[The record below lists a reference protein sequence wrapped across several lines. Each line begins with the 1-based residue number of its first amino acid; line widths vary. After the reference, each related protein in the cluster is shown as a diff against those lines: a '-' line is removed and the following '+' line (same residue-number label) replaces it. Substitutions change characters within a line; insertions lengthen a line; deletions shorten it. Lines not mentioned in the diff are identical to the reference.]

1 MKSNLR
7 LTLLLILPLGWIEA
21 TPGVAA
27 GATPPLRVVLAGL
40 RHGHVSGFLRSL
52 DPQVIE
58 LVGLWE
64 ESEPVWEKFRSRP
77 QLAAVHRFSSLG
89 EAIDQTRPE
98 AVWAFSDTR
107 THLEIVRTA
116 AVRGVDTIV
125 EKPLAISWRDAV
137 EMSDLAGKHS
147 TLVLTNFETSWY
159 PAFVEAKAALAAPGQ
174 VGRPRQLYV
183 QAGHNGP
190 ARRGTSPEFLDWL
203 RDPERAGGGALFDFG
218 CYGANLATW
227 WLDNRP
233 PESVSASLSRFDPVS
248 YPDCDDHATIHL
260 VYPDLQVTCVGS
272 WQWPYARK
280 DAALYGERGSL
291 VTLND
296 RRYRIRSAQA
306 TQDEEREAVTER
318 RNAHRWY
325 AATVRAGHDPVEN
338 PSSLANNLIVMK
350 ILEAAR
356 RSAAERRTIPLT
368 EITDPRTD
376 TTPRPGP

>member
-1 MKSNLR
+1 MKSILR
-7 LTLLLILPLGWIEA
+7 LTLLLILPSGWLEA
-21 TPGVAA
+21 TPGLAA
-27 GATPPLRVVLAGL
+27 DATPPLRVVLAGL

-64 ESEPVWEKFRSRP
+64 EHEPVWEKFRSRP
-77 QLAAVHRFSSLG
+77 QLVAVRRFSTLS
-89 EAIDQTRPE
+89 EAIDQTKPE
-98 AVWAFSDTR
+98 VVWAFSDTR
-107 THLEIVRTA
+107 THLDVVRAA
-116 AVRGVDTIV
+116 AVRGVDVIV
-125 EKPLAISWRDAV
+125 EKPLAISWRDAA
-137 EMSDLAGKHS
+137 EMSALAGKHG

-159 PAFVEAKAALAAPGQ
+159 PVFAEAKAALSATGQ
-174 VGRPRQLYV
+174 VGRPRHLYL
-183 QAGHNGP
+183 QAGHTGP
-190 ARRGTSPEFLDWL
+190 ARRGTSPEFLEWL

-233 PESVSASLSRFDPVS
+233 PESVSASLSQFDPVS

-280 DAALYGERGSL
+280 DAALYGERGSM
-291 VTLND
+291 VTVND
-296 RRYRIRSAQA
+296 RRYRVRSDQA
-306 TQDEEREAVTER
+306 TQEEEREAVAER
-318 RNAHRWY
+318 RNSHRWY
-325 AATVRAGHDPVEN
+325 AATVRAGHDPVED

-356 RSAAERRTIPLT
+356 RSAAERRSVALT
-368 EITDPRTD
+368 ELMERSGDARIDP
-376 TTPRPGP
+376 